1 MKRQYDLIVFDW
13 EGTLAEDTLGHA
25 VSVLAAEA
33 KSFHFGNIDRSL
45 ARQYLTLGLMSA
57 IKKLFPHL
65 LMYQYEQFVAAVQET
80 LAKSS
85 LSVCL
90 VDDAQATIQ
99 QIHHDGFKLAIATNK
114 GNSALQRALQTSG
127 LDAYFNVT
135 RSASQVPAKPCPQM
149 LEEIMDESGSTAEET
164 LMVGDSIA
172 DIEMA
177 VSIGVDAIG
186 MDLYHAQ
193 RAELLAAGAVQ
204 VFDHY
209 QQLADYL
216 NLSGENAS

>member
-1 MKRQYDLIVFDW
+1 MKRQYDLVVFDW

-25 VSVLAAEA
+25 VSVIAQEA
-33 KSFHFGNIDRSL
+33 KLFHFGDIDKLL
-45 ARQYLTLGLMSA
+45 ARQYITLGLTSA
-57 IKKLFPHL
+57 IKKIFPSL
-65 LMYQYEQFVAAVQET
+65 LMYQYEQFVAAVQDA

-85 LSVCL
+85 VSVCL
-90 VDDAQATIQ
+90 VAGAEETIRH
-99 QIHHDGFKLAIATNK
+99 IYDDGFKLAIATNK
-114 GNSALQRALQTSG
+114 GNTALQRALQTSG

-149 LEEIMDESGSTAEET
+149 LEEIMDESGSTAKET
-164 LMVGDSIA
+164 LMIGDSVA

-186 MDLYHAQ
+186 MDFYHVQ
-193 RAELLAAGAVQ
+193 RDELLAAGAVQ

-209 QQLADYL
+209 QQVADYL
-216 NLSGENAS
+216 NLSGGDAS